1 MNMKFNTLDVERM
14 LLDMGQ
20 GRKYSARAMQLM
32 LMVLLKEGST
42 HGYQLIRRFAQLS
55 QNSYVP
61 SAGAVYPALAYCATQ
76 GWVLIEEEGRR
87 KMYSLTKEGQTY
99 LEEQKEK
106 CDYLMQSLTYR
117 GRKLVW
123 IRQMLAEHNS
133 DEDLKAAQEQ
143 TGWLPE
149 FVQVRHSL
157 KQAMF
162 EQSTASLERQAE
174 VVAVLEK
181 AIAEIRNLPKE
192 S

>member
-1 MNMKFNTLDVERM
+1 MDVERM

-20 GRKYSARAMQLM
+20 GRKYSALAMRLM
-32 LMVLLKEGST
+32 LMVLLKDGST
-42 HGYQLIRRFAQLS
+42 YGYQLIRRFAQIS

-87 KMYSLTKEGQTY
+87 KMYSLTEEGRRY
-99 LEEQKEK
+99 LESQQEK
-106 CDYLMQSLTYR
+106 CDYLLQSLTYR

-133 DEDLKAAQEQ
+133 DDDLRAAQEQ

-149 FVQVRHSL
+149 FVQIRHSL

-162 EQSTASLERQAE
+162 EQSTASLKRQAE
-174 VVAVLEK
+174 VVAILQK
-181 AIAEIRNLPKE
+181 AIDQIQNLPKE
-192 S
+192 P